1 MDTSRYMYVRGE
13 LLKLYNIIQNQ
24 SFEVILPL
32 THFLNKQKLEFLEKN
47 PPINGFGVLET
58 PTCRPYPISRI
69 LTAFAIME
77 DEVQLDFRHPRH
89 DIPLIYNTIQD
100 WIRYWIEIKRGAGY
114 LRTPSI
120 EELELIEKLGRYVF
134 SSYKHYHY
142 EKINKTLHVPTTDTM
157 TLLDVIKGRMMYG
170 DDIDTD
176 LSYISYLDEYKSEI
190 GYGGIPSGN
199 SVNTLR
205 NLMGGFGGGM

>member
-1 MDTSRYMYVRGE
+1 MDTIRYMYVRDE
-13 LLKLYNIIQNQ
+13 LIKLHNIIMNQ

-32 THFLNKQKLEFLEKN
+32 THFLNKQKLEYLEKN
-47 PPINGFGVLET
+47 PPINGFGALEA
-58 PTCRPYPISRI
+58 PTCRPYPICKI
-69 LTAFAIME
+69 LTAFAIM
-77 DEVQLDFRHPRH
+77 DGEVQLDFRHPRN

-134 SSYKHYHY
+134 AAYKHYHY
-142 EKINKTLHVPTTDTM
+142 EKINKTLHVPTTADM

-170 DDIDTD
+170 DDIDND
-176 LSYISYLDEYKSEI
+176 ISYVSYLDEYKSET
-190 GYGGIPSGN
+190 GYTGFSQ
-199 SVNTLR
+199 SSSMDTLR
-205 NLMGGFGGGM
+205 GLMGGFGGGM